1 MKKILAVLL
10 CLALLG
16 GLMFAAQ
23 AMTRKG
29 EEIPVENAGMSL
41 NAYQEVSSLI
51 YQGTEYPM
59 KQGLETVLL
68 IGTDSTQQ
76 YQEETEGV
84 QDFYN
89 FNQAD
94 FLCLLVMDTQRNMA
108 YPLQLNRDTMTYVPW
123 LDVLGEYGGTE
134 FKQLCLA
141 FNSGDGGRKSCLNT
155 VDAVSSLLFDAP
167 IDHYIQLPMSGI
179 GVLNDLVGGV
189 PVTMPEDL
197 SVIDPTFQK
206 GATIRLNGTQAE
218 QFVRARMTLENDTN
232 LARMARQRLYLDSFQ
247 QCARKALNTDSQFP
261 MKLLE
266 KLSEY
271 IQSDMTA
278 QQLSS
283 WITQL
288 DNANVQPIRSY
299 EGALKVA
306 NEHYEF
312 YVDEASLWEMVKE
325 AYCQ

>member
-10 CLALLG
+10 CLALLC

-41 NAYQEVSSLI
+41 NAYQEVSSLT

-59 KQGLETVLL
+59 KRGLETVLL

-94 FLCLLVMDTQRNMA
+94 FLCLLVMDTQGNMA

-155 VDAVSSLLFDAP
+155 VDAVSGLLFDAP

-247 QCARKALNTDSQFP
+247 QCARKALNTDSQFT

-288 DNANVQPIRSY
+288 DNANVQLIRSY
-299 EGALKVA
+299 EGELKVA

>member
-1 MKKILAVLL
+1 MYR
-10 CLALLG
+10 LALLG
-16 GLMFAAQ
+16 GLMCAAQ

-41 NAYQEVSSLI
+41 NAYQEVSSLT

-59 KQGLETVLL
+59 KRGLETVLL

-94 FLCLLVMDTQRNMA
+94 FLCLLVMDTQGNMA

-206 GATIRLNGTQAE
+206 GATIRLNGAQAE

-247 QCARKALNTDSQFP
+247 QCARKALNTDSQFT

>member
-41 NAYQEVSSLI
+41 NAYQEVSSLT

-59 KQGLETVLL
+59 KRGLETVLL

-94 FLCLLVMDTQRNMA
+94 FLCLLVMDTQGNMA

-206 GATIRLNGTQAE
+206 GATIRLNGAQAE

-247 QCARKALNTDSQFP
+247 QCARKALNTDSQFT

>member
-41 NAYQEVSSLI
+41 NGYQEVSSLT

-76 YQEETEGV
+76 YHEETEGV

-155 VDAVSSLLFDAP
+155 LDAVSSLLFDAP

-247 QCARKALNTDSQFP
+247 QCARKALNTDSQFT

-288 DNANVQPIRSY
+288 DNANVQPIRFY
-299 EGALKVA
+299 EGELKVA

>member
-41 NAYQEVSSLI
+41 NAYQEVSSLT

-59 KQGLETVLL
+59 KHGLETVLL

-247 QCARKALNTDSQFP
+247 QCARKALNTDSQFT

-288 DNANVQPIRSY
+288 DNANVQPIRFY
-299 EGALKVA
+299 EGELKVA

>member
-41 NAYQEVSSLI
+41 NAYQEVSSLT
-51 YQGTEYPM
+51 YQKTEYPM

-247 QCARKALNTDSQFP
+247 QCARKALNTDSQFT

>member
-247 QCARKALNTDSQFP
+247 QCARKALNTDSQFT